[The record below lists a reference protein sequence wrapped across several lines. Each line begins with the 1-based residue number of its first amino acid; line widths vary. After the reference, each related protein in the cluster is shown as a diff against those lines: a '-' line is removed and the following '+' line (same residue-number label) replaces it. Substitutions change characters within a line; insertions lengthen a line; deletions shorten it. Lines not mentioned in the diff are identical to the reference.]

1 MNWKER
7 CEVPIIRVEG
17 VEIPRVLIGSSPF
30 IGAGQFGARSVDYY
44 NTFSNPENIAKLL
57 ITAADLGL
65 PAVHIIPYETV
76 VEGVRIAEKETG
88 ITFYKSGSTLPD
100 AKASITELQQLGVDI
115 VFIHGVITDR
125 MNIHSIQNIEEHIL
139 AKGMIPGV
147 AIHNT
152 LPVLAWLRDHRES
165 LTLKTILVPYNLSGT
180 FVGDMGKAQRLM
192 KELNMNVFAMKPLAA
207 GALPPEEAFK
217 FVFETKLVKVAIFGV
232 ASEAEVQHSITA
244 VKNIL
249 RG

>member
-180 FVGDMGKAQRLM
+180 FVGDMGKAQKLM

>member
-152 LPVLAWLRDHRES
+152 LPVLAWLRDHHES

-207 GALPPEEAFK
+207 GALPPEEAFQ